1 MNEAIYGVFA
11 SSDDAERAISALK
24 DHGAGGNE
32 VSVLQKH
39 SGAGLPGVER
49 QADTGITPTSAGDVT
64 AGAMKGGA
72 AGLALG
78 ILAGAVALTI
88 PGIGPI
94 LAAGPIASAIGA
106 VLATTA
112 AGAISG
118 GTVGYFVDQGI
129 PEEAAHSYHSA
140 LDEGNILVVVRSA
153 HLAASEAAL
162 LLEKYGALRVT
173 RHAVADFVR
182 ADDPGA
188 TDTVAAM
195 NSSATAALNAAETRE
210 RVVSGTPVVAEPDD
224 LSIITPAAPPVV
236 TTTTT
241 STTTTVTEPVVPPV
255 SGGGGARSF

>member
-11 SSDDAERAISALK
+11 SIEDAERAISALK

-39 SGAGLPGVER
+39 SGTGLPGVER
-49 QADTGITPTSAGDVT
+49 EADTGITPTSAGDVT

-106 VLATTA
+106 ALATTA

-153 HLAASEAAL
+153 HLAASEATL

-188 TDTVAAM
+188 VDTVAAM
-195 NSSATAALNAAETRE
+195 NSDAHAALNAAETRE
-210 RVVSGTPVVAEPDD
+210 RIVSGTPPATPDD
-224 LSIITPAAPPVV
+224 LSAPVLPAAV

-241 STTTTVTEPVVPPV
+241 TTTTVEPIVPP
-255 SGGGGARSF
+255 GTGGGARAF

>member
-106 VLATTA
+106 ALATTA

-173 RHAVADFVR
+173 RHPVADFVR
-182 ADDPGA
+182 ADDPAGA

-210 RVVSGTPVVAEPDD
+210 RVVSGTPVVADPDD
-224 LSIITPAAPPVV
+224 LSVITPVV